1 MKNALHTAARRTA
14 PGEWSVCLVR
24 PDHRGGERLTH
35 HGEAHSQSAAVR
47 QARKVAVSPRS
58 TAVFAVVVLDPN
70 DVEVSR
76 TEVTR

>member
-1 MKNALHTAARRTA
+1 MKNALHTAAHRSPT
-14 PGEWSVCLVR
+14 GEWSICLVR

-35 HGEAHSQSAAVR
+35 HGEAGSKAAAVS

-58 TAVFAVVVLDPN
+58 SAVFAVVVLDPS